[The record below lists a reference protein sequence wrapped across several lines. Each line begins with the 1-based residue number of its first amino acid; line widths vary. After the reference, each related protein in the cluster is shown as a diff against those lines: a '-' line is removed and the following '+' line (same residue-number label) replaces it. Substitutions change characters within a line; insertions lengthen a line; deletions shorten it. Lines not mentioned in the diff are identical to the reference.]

1 MTDQRPEPLPDPGVP
16 TLLRRLSDFA
26 GESVYLWFTPP
37 PAADSIRW
45 RVWTGVPTGSG
56 GGEWGAGATPYGALQ
71 AAFENMV
78 RSTFEGRIGAPVD
91 GSAAVVALLEAAREA
106 VDAFGRGDD
115 DRRSAGAYR
124 LLDAAVRSFAEP
136 ARPA

>member
-1 MTDQRPEPLPDPGVP
+1 MTDQLPDPGVP
-16 TLLRRLSDFA
+16 ALLRRLSDFTG

-37 PAADSIRW
+37 PARDEIRW
-45 RVWTGVPTGSG
+45 RVWTGVPTGTG
-56 GGEWGAGATPYGALQ
+56 GGEWGHGETPYDALRS
-71 AAFENMV
+71 AFEHVV
-78 RSTFEGRIGAPVD
+78 RSTFEGRIGVPAD
-91 GSAAVVALLEAAREA
+91 GSAAVLALLEAAREA